1 MRAPASLLRRVALA
15 TTSAGEPSSSPVSMQ
30 APEQQQQQQRAPVMA
45 MNSDMVVILASLLCA
60 LVLALG
66 IALVT
71 HCACTRRRSADSPP
85 PPKGLKRKAI
95 DALPTVCFTAM
106 APPQSSS
113 SSSECAIC
121 LAEFME
127 GEGLR
132 VLPQCGHG
140 FHVACVDAWLRTCAT
155 CPSCRAP
162 IVATP
167 TVVVVV
173 AANNRCERC
182 GEVAAPNRGVED
194 MSLPPFSSF
203 SAF

>member
-1 MRAPASLLRRVALA
+1 MRAQASILHRVALA
-15 TTSAGEPSSSPVSMQ
+15 TTGPGETSSSPVSMV
-30 APEQQQQQQRAPVMA
+30 APEQQQQQTAPVITV
-45 MNSDMVVILASLLCA
+45 NSDMVIILASLLSA

-71 HCACTRRRSADSPP
+71 HCACRRRRSANSPP
-85 PPKGLKRKAI
+85 PPKGLKKNDI
-95 DALPTVCFTAM
+95 DALPVVCFAAV

-113 SSSECAIC
+113 SSLECAIC

-132 VLPQCGHG
+132 VLPRCGHG

-173 AANNRCERC
+173 ATNNRCERC

-194 MSLPPFSSF
+194 MSLPPFS
-203 SAF
+203 